1 MRRTIQHLLGYAA
14 GIGLGLFCMAIGYN
28 IAVAVHYDAIHYS
41 KRIFDR
47 IAVESD
53 Q

>member
-1 MRRTIQHLLGYAA
+1 MRKLRNLGGYLLGVV
-14 GIGLGLFCMAIGYN
+14 LGSFCIAIGYN

-47 IAVESD
+47 IAVEA
-53 Q
+53 QP